1 MKRIN
6 SILQF
11 SVLILCVYL
20 IYIISAAIFNDV
32 VYFRSPQLMKTQLYL
47 CLWFMFVFFVGFFSS
62 HEKIKYLIK
71 NSFFFIISIP
81 YLNIIDYM
89 GWDRYFTDYE
99 IGILRFIP
107 LLRGGFA
114 LAYVANW
121 LSLSKVG
128 SLFMSYIIVLISFLY
143 FSSLIFYEVERGVNT
158 GVATFWDSLW
168 WALMDATTVGSNIY
182 AVTGIGKV
190 LSVLLA
196 ALGMMMFP
204 IFTVYITNVMEVAM
218 KKDRKDQMQAASDDA
233 QAAAT
238 AAKAAAQAAEN
249 AANKIMETNSAES
262 NTK

>member
-1 MKRIN
+1 MKKIN

-11 SVLILCVYL
+11 SVLILCVFL

-32 VYFRSPQLMKTQLYL
+32 VYFRSPRLMKTQLYI

-62 HEKIKYLIK
+62 HEKLKYLVK

-89 GWDRYFTDYE
+89 GWDSYFTDYE

-121 LSLSKVG
+121 LSLSRVG
-128 SLFMSYIIVLISFLY
+128 SLFMSYIIVLLSFLY

-158 GVATFWDSLW
+158 GVTTFWDSVW

-182 AVTGIGKV
+182 AVTGIGKI

-196 ALGMMMFP
+196 ASGMRMFP
-204 IFTVYITNVMEVAM
+204 IFTVYIPYVMED
-218 KKDRKDQMQAASDDA
+218 KLK
-233 QAAAT
+233 
-238 AAKAAAQAAEN
+238 
-249 AANKIMETNSAES
+249 
-262 NTK
+262 